1 MTTKQQQN
9 KTTTMATTSTIVNEM
24 MDRFTDALDRGQIT
38 GMYNYGDLID
48 YMDDE
53 FFQRLNNTLKEKDIT
68 NKRLVMK
75 AAFDMLDANEMV
87 CGGMRDIFND
97 EFAA

>member
-1 MTTKQQQN
+1 
-9 KTTTMATTSTIVNEM
+9 MATTSTIVNEM

-38 GMYNYGDLID
+38 GMCGYGDVID

-97 EFAA
+97 EFAP

>member
-1 MTTKQQQN
+1 
-9 KTTTMATTSTIVNEM
+9 MATTIVNEM

-38 GMYNYGDLID
+38 GMYNYGDVIE

-53 FFQRLNNTLKEKDIT
+53 FYQRLNNTLKEKDIT

-97 EFAA
+97 EFAP

>member
-1 MTTKQQQN
+1 
-9 KTTTMATTSTIVNEM
+9 MATTIVNVM

-38 GMYNYGDLID
+38 GMHNYGDLID

-68 NKRLVMK
+68 DKRLVMK
-75 AAFDMLDANEMV
+75 TAFDMLDANEMV
-87 CGGMRDIFND
+87 CGDMRDIFND
-97 EFAA
+97 EFAP

>member
-1 MTTKQQQN
+1 
-9 KTTTMATTSTIVNEM
+9 
-24 MDRFTDALDRGQIT
+24 
-38 GMYNYGDLID
+38 
-48 YMDDE
+48 MDDE

-75 AAFDMLDANEMV
+75 TAFDMLDANEMV

-97 EFAA
+97 EFAP